1 MGRTVVLGIVV
12 GFWGGAGGSGGGS
25 CLGEGGGGGGGGSLP
40 WPVFQFYCP
49 VQHCS
54 FFIFVV
60 HFKHLL
66 YLYYGFSLCI
76 GIIFFIISR
85 WRLQT
90 EGTGSMGLEPRAVCL
105 KGRSLAYMSPHATH
119 WVQSLP

>member
-1 MGRTVVLGIVV
+1 MKQAAFHTTQI
-12 GFWGGAGGSGGGS
+12 
-25 CLGEGGGGGGGGSLP
+25 
-40 WPVFQFYCP
+40 CP
-49 VQHCS
+49 QQNV
-54 FFIFVV
+54 
-60 HFKHLL
+60 KKRNKKKYL
-66 YLYYGFSLCI
+66 YFYYGFSLCI